1 MANRNA
7 CRAIDLAEYREA
19 AEREELYERLDRM
32 EREQQRFHRGAGLFA
47 MAAIVVLA
55 VNALYL
61 IG

>member
-1 MANRNA
+1 MTNRNA

-32 EREQQRFHRGAGLFA
+32 EREQQRFHLGAGLL
-47 MAAIVVLA
+47 AIGLTVALA